1 MGLESILKIFTPK
14 DRVFYSLF
22 EEVMGNLKKMGV
34 VLIQALNEKNRPER
48 DRLLRML
55 DDLEHDNDDVTHR
68 IFIELGRN
76 FITPFDRE
84 DIHALATALDDVAD
98 YTWGTAKRI
107 LNYQVDEVDETMQQ
121 FAVII
126 DKCISMLHTGVH
138 ELRNMRNLKAITDA
152 CVGINSLENEADD
165 LFDRATVTLFTTLS
179 MNPIELIKRKDLYQE
194 MEIVTDKCEDAA
206 NVIESIIV
214 KYS

>member
-1 MGLESILKIFTPK
+1 M
-14 DRVFYSLF
+14 F
-22 EEVMGNLKKMGV
+22 EEVMGNLQKMSS
-34 VLIQALNEKNRPER
+34 VLIQALNEANRTER

-55 DDLEHDNDDVTHR
+55 DDLEHQNDEVTHR

-84 DIHALATALDDVAD
+84 DIHSLATALDDVAD

-107 LNYQVDEVDETMQQ
+107 LNYQVDEVDDVMRE
-121 FAVII
+121 FSIII

-165 LFDRATVTLFTTLS
+165 LFDKATVSLFSSLS